1 MTTAPL
7 IGYNS
12 PMLKPRLTE
21 EQRNALDQ
29 HHGLVEVDE
38 EGRKYILMSIE
49 VYRDMLGVGTD
60 EELAASLKALEA
72 GLADLDAG
80 RTRPFRDVLAEL
92 DDA

>member
-1 MTTAPL
+1 MTKPRSYC
-7 IGYNS
+7 YNKA
-12 PMLKPRLTE
+12 MLKPRLTE

-49 VYRDMLGVGTD
+49 IYRDMLGVGTD
-60 EELAASLKALEA
+60 EELAASLKALDE
-72 GLADLDAG
+72 GLADVDAG
-80 RTRPFRDVLAEL
+80 RTRPFRDVLSEL

>member
-7 IGYNS
+7 IVYNS
-12 PMLKPRLTE
+12 VMLKPRLTE

-29 HHGLVEVDE
+29 QHGLVEVDE

-49 VYRDMLGVGTD
+49 IYRDMLGVGTD
-60 EELAASLKALEA
+60 EELAASLNALNK
-72 GLADLDAG
+72 GLADVDAG

>member
-1 MTTAPL
+1 
-7 IGYNS
+7 
-12 PMLKPRLTE
+12 MLKPRLTD

-49 VYRDMLGVGTD
+49 IYRDMLGVGTD
-60 EELAASLKALEA
+60 EELAASLKALGE
-72 GLADLDAG
+72 GFTDVNAG